1 MTKLINSRRFLIV
14 FFSIFTLIVVVFTI
28 VTAHKGKMNYM
39 GGDCKQINLSG
50 SYSYDGGATFNKLDK
65 SVVVSPTKYSTML
78 IEGHFD
84 RYVDSGSPL
93 YFFVKGL
100 NAKIWINDE
109 MVLDRQYTDTDT
121 WVCINEYDI
130 STKDDIRIELSTD
143 KEYIYNVNFVYFL
156 KRIYNTTKFDL
167 IREMFRQNFLSIIAC
182 AVIAMMGMSLLV
194 YRLCF
199 RSGEGDHSGLWA
211 CGLMMIVG
219 GSTCFVDDNY
229 ISLLIKNIDL
239 LKYMDQL
246 SQAFIVMFVTAY
258 MRRYMASEKSKTRC
272 NFFVIAMATML
283 SIYLIKAMFVADF
296 SSFDPM
302 FVSFVAAVVFI
313 FVFELMELYR
323 SGKALAKDSRLAFDS
338 VILMISSFIA
348 EMVYFICTG
357 TYLIKMFET
366 ALLIFAVVQ
375 YYLLV
380 SYNINNYRMAR
391 KANELEMELT
401 QSKIKL
407 IISQIQPHFLYNAI
421 STIRVLC
428 TRNPE
433 EAKKAL
439 DYFAKF
445 LRANMDSLG
454 TEGCV
459 PFTKELDHVKSY
471 LYIEKLRF
479 GELLNI
485 EYDIQTLDFQCPP
498 LTLQTMAENAV
509 KHGLLAKKEGGTLK
523 ISTKETEYC
532 YEIIIED
539 DGVGFDMTKPIED
552 NSRSHVG
559 IANTRQRIAGLC
571 GGTLSIGSKIGVG
584 TTITIAIP
592 KSRE

>member
-1 MTKLINSRRFLIV
+1 
-14 FFSIFTLIVVVFTI
+14 
-28 VTAHKGKMNYM
+28 M
-39 GGDCKQINLSG
+39 GGDCKQINISG

-93 YFFVKGL
+93 YFFVRGL

-211 CGLMMIVG
+211 CGLMMLVG

-323 SGKALAKDSRLAFDS
+323 SGKALAKDSILAFDS

>member
-1 MTKLINSRRFLIV
+1 
-14 FFSIFTLIVVVFTI
+14 
-28 VTAHKGKMNYM
+28 M

-84 RYVDSGSPL
+84 RYVDSVSPL
-93 YFFVKGL
+93 YFFVRGL

-121 WVCINEYDI
+121 WVCINEYNI

-182 AVIAMMGMSLLV
+182 AVIAMMGMSLLI

-211 CGLMMIVG
+211 CGLMMLVG

-246 SQAFIVMFVTAY
+246 SQAVIVMFVTAY

-357 TYLIKMFET
+357 TYLIKMFEI

>member
-1 MTKLINSRRFLIV
+1 
-14 FFSIFTLIVVVFTI
+14 
-28 VTAHKGKMNYM
+28 M
-39 GGDCKQINLSG
+39 GGDCKQINISG

-93 YFFVKGL
+93 YFFVRGL

-143 KEYIYNVNFVYFL
+143 KEYIYNVNFIYFL

-211 CGLMMIVG
+211 CGLMMLVG

-323 SGKALAKDSRLAFDS
+323 SGKALAKDSILAFDS